1 MKRLFL
7 YIVACCAALVTASA
21 QETQTEGQRFFNPEI
36 YGVTSLAIAPDA
48 RAGSMGDMG
57 VATEADINSQYWN
70 CAKYPWNVARAG
82 VGVSYTPWLRKI
94 VGGINLANIQGF
106 YRIGD
111 YSAVSASLRYFGV
124 GDVGVQDG
132 SGSVSEGFTFRP
144 YELAI
149 DVAYSR
155 MLTRT
160 FSMGI
165 ALRFILSDMNFAPE
179 ATSGKA
185 FAADISMYRQGY
197 FMIGSRECSMSWG
210 LSINNLG
217 SKINMNAGQDNR
229 ADFLPATLRLGLNM
243 TIPFNQYNR
252 LSFGVE
258 AYKICVPTKPVY
270 REKGHE
276 TETQDEYEVR
286 LNEDYYSVSSIGGF
300 FKSFGDAPGGFGEEF
315 KEIRWS
321 FGAEYNYNDRF
332 MLRTGYHYEAPTKG
346 NRQYFTVGGG
356 FHMSVFTVDAAYCIA
371 TNPGNPLDQTMRFTL
386 GFDLDGMKDLFSRKR
401 R

>member
-1 MKRLFL
+1 MKRYL
-7 YIVACCAALVTASA
+7 YIAVLLLSTLVVHA
-21 QETQTEGQRFFNPEI
+21 QGGMDELNEAFNPEV
-36 YGVTSLAIAPDA
+36 YGVTSLAITPDA

-82 VGVSYTPWLRKI
+82 VSASYTPWLRKI
-94 VGGINLANIQGF
+94 VSGINLANIQGF

-111 YSAVSASLRYFGV
+111 YSAISASLRYFGI
-124 GDVGVQDG
+124 GDVEVPNA
-132 SGSVSEGFTFRP
+132 EGMTFRP
-144 YELAI
+144 YEMAI

-165 ALRFILSDMNFAPE
+165 ALRFILSNLNFSDQ

-229 ADFLPATLRLGLNM
+229 ADFLPTTLRLGLNM
-243 TIPFNQYNR
+243 TVPFNQFNR
-252 LSFGVE
+252 ISFGVE
-258 AYKICVPTKPVY
+258 AYKLCIPTKPVQ
-270 REKGHE
+270 REGE
-276 TETQDEYEVR
+276 TDEAYHIR
-286 LNEDYYSVSSIGGF
+286 LDEEYYSVSSIGGF

-332 MLRTGYHYEAPTKG
+332 MLRTGYHYESPSKG

-386 GFDLDGMKDLFSRKR
+386 GFDLDGMKDLFNRKR

>member
-7 YIVACCAALVTASA
+7 YIVACCAAFVTASA
-21 QETQTEGQRFFNPEI
+21 QTASEYFNPEV

-111 YSAVSASLRYFGV
+111 YSAISASLRYFGV
-124 GDVGVQDG
+124 GDVGVADG
-132 SGSVSEGFTFRP
+132 NGNMSDDGFTFRP

-197 FMIGSRECSMSWG
+197 FMIGSRECSLAWG

-229 ADFLPATLRLGLNM
+229 ADFLPTTLRLGLNM
-243 TIPFNQYNR
+243 TIPFNQFNR

-258 AYKICVPTKPVY
+258 AYKLCIPTKPKFK
-270 REKGHE
+270 EKGHE
-276 TETQDEYEVR
+276 EETTEEYEIR

-332 MLRTGYHYEAPTKG
+332 MLRTGYHYESPSKG

-386 GFDLDGMKDLFSRKR
+386 GFDLDGMKDLFNRKR

>member
-1 MKRLFL
+1 M
-7 YIVACCAALVTASA
+7 ACATASA
-21 QETQTEGQRFFNPEI
+21 QGTVAQGLFNPEV

-57 VATEADINSQYWN
+57 VATDADANSQYWN

-82 VGVSYTPWLRKI
+82 VSASYTPWLRKI
-94 VGGINLANIQGF
+94 VSGINLANVSGF
-106 YRIGD
+106 YRIGE
-111 YSAVSASLRYFGV
+111 YSAVSASLRYFGI
-124 GDVGVQDG
+124 GDVGVADG
-132 SGSVSEGFTFRP
+132 NGNVTDDGFTFRP

-160 FSMGI
+160 FSMGV
-165 ALRFILSDMNFAPE
+165 ALRFILSNMNYSAE

-185 FAADISMYRQGY
+185 FAADITMYRQGY

-229 ADFLPATLRLGLNM
+229 ADFLPSTLRLGLNM
-243 TIPFNQYNR
+243 TVPFNQYNR

-258 AYKICVPTKPVY
+258 AYKICVPTRPVKKEGESEEDY
-270 REKGHE
+270 NI
-276 TETQDEYEVR
+276 R
-286 LNEDYYSVSSIGGF
+286 LNEEYYSVSSIGGF

>member
-1 MKRLFL
+1 M
-7 YIVACCAALVTASA
+7 ACATASA
-21 QETQTEGQRFFNPEI
+21 QETVAQGTVAQGLFNPEV

-57 VATEADINSQYWN
+57 VATDADANSQYWN

-82 VGVSYTPWLRKI
+82 VSASYTPWLRKI
-94 VGGINLANIQGF
+94 VSGINLANVSGF
-106 YRIGD
+106 YRIGE
-111 YSAVSASLRYFGV
+111 YSAVSASLRYFGI
-124 GDVGVQDG
+124 GDVGVADANG
-132 SGSVSEGFTFRP
+132 NVTDDGFTFRP

-160 FSMGI
+160 FSMGV
-165 ALRFILSDMNFAPE
+165 ALRFILSNMNYSAE

-185 FAADISMYRQGY
+185 FAADITMYRQGY

-229 ADFLPATLRLGLNM
+229 ADFLPSTLRLGLNM
-243 TIPFNQYNR
+243 TVPFNQYNR

-258 AYKICVPTKPVY
+258 AYKICVPTKPVKK
-270 REKGHE
+270 EGE
-276 TETQDEYEVR
+276 STEDYEIR
-286 LNEDYYSVSSIGGF
+286 LNEEYYSVSSIGGF

>member
-1 MKRLFL
+1 M
-7 YIVACCAALVTASA
+7 ACATASA
-21 QETQTEGQRFFNPEI
+21 QGTVAQGLFNPEV

-57 VATEADINSQYWN
+57 VATDADANSQYWN

-82 VGVSYTPWLRKI
+82 VSASYTPWLRKI
-94 VGGINLANIQGF
+94 VSGINLANVSGF
-106 YRIGD
+106 YRIGE
-111 YSAVSASLRYFGV
+111 YSAVSASLRYFGI
-124 GDVGVQDG
+124 GDVGVADG
-132 SGSVSEGFTFRP
+132 NGNVTDDGFTFRP

-160 FSMGI
+160 FSMGV
-165 ALRFILSDMNFAPE
+165 ALRFILSNMNYSAE

-185 FAADISMYRQGY
+185 FAADITMYRQGY

-229 ADFLPATLRLGLNM
+229 ADFLPSTLRLGLNM
-243 TIPFNQYNR
+243 TVPFNQYNR

-258 AYKICVPTKPVY
+258 AYKICVPTKPVQKEGESSEDY
-270 REKGHE
+270 NI
-276 TETQDEYEVR
+276 R
-286 LNEDYYSVSSIGGF
+286 LNEEYYSVSSIGGF

>member
-7 YIVACCAALVTASA
+7 YVVACCAAVVTASA
-21 QETQTEGQRFFNPEI
+21 QSANDYFRPEV

-132 SGSVSEGFTFRP
+132 SGNVSEGFTFRP

-258 AYKICVPTKPVY
+258 AYKICVPTKPVR
-270 REKGHE
+270 REGE
-276 TETQDEYEVR
+276 TEEEYEIR

>member
-1 MKRLFL
+1 MA
-7 YIVACCAALVTASA
+7 YATASA
-21 QETQTEGQRFFNPEI
+21 QGTVAQRLFNPEV

-57 VATEADINSQYWN
+57 VATDADANSQYWN

-82 VGVSYTPWLRKI
+82 VSASYTPWLRKI
-94 VGGINLANIQGF
+94 VSGINLANVSGF
-106 YRIGD
+106 YRIGE
-111 YSAVSASLRYFGV
+111 YSAVSASLRYFGI
-124 GDVGVQDG
+124 GDVGVTDD
-132 SGSVSEGFTFRP
+132 GFTFRP

-160 FSMGI
+160 FSMGV
-165 ALRFILSDMNFAPE
+165 ALRFILSNMNYSAE
-179 ATSGKA
+179 STSGKA
-185 FAADISMYRQGY
+185 FAADITMYRQGY

-229 ADFLPATLRLGLNM
+229 ADFLPSTLRLGLNM
-243 TIPFNQYNR
+243 TVPFNQYNR

-258 AYKICVPTKPVY
+258 AYKICVPTKPV
-270 REKGHE
+270 RKTDE
-276 TETQDEYEVR
+276 TGQYIESEEDYNIR
-286 LNEDYYSVSSIGGF
+286 LNEEYYSVSSIGGF